1 MERHLHCI
9 EIVEIS
15 KGIYNGKQ
23 TIDVLSDT
31 KNLKKRLDVIRL

>member
-23 TIDVLSDT
+23 TIDVLPET
-31 KNLKKRLDVIRL
+31 KTEKRLDVIRL